1 MSQFDIKKLFHLAK
15 MFYSQEKT
23 FYISTAAP
31 DGIHLGIY
39 TDPKLL
45 VFSEYV
51 FGNTKDM
58 KTIVD
63 NAEKH
68 GIFKSFYC
76 SMCAIEEPDNISVV
90 SYANAKNASAC
101 NGTLQP
107 EQNMALKIN
116 QRVNYNGIPF
126 LICGTAPQYY
136 YNHLLLSTLDHYSTY
151 MIFENK
157 ELFRSVLNFSAD
169 LAKQDENAKLVF
181 NGTFGSDIWHFHL
194 HITDTA
200 IAYVDFSLGRG
211 FHLPTESDIIENNES
226 LGVVNYKIVGSAN
239 IDFLFQR
246 VYQLTRIVY
255 SPLYI
260 YRSRYLSGVF
270 KTVIIK
276 GIPYYFVFLVT
287 GNKVFPG
294 VAGEEFRM
302 FFPAAALNT
311 EGKQLDNQKLKQIA
325 QSITKEGC
333 YANWSTIDLA
343 IQPARSLRVEF
354 FEQAF
359 RKKCNV
365 DYLAL
370 PDIQNVF
377 SIVDGCILKSK
388 SCGMENADTFA
399 TYKYAISLIFI
410 CMAKNISEAGLPV
423 KGGKNLEQL
432 VYKRLVSDPAFLH
445 HALKSGI
452 AYLTN
457 NYGIKDSKSLFLK
470 GPIAS
475 EVFQTSF
482 NNFNLLTSYETAI
495 TKDKLTKQSK
505 LVTDWINFDPA
516 ARLGKSS
523 AAGIVYGSNLKQT
536 KDIDFIIKTIQP
548 RIKNEPVVSEMFLSE
563 FAAGVKIN
571 DLRKKIPNF
580 IITLGGFECASKPST
595 DPDPV
600 KREQFPIQT
609 LCQDDTLG
617 AEMMNFILLEKITG
631 VSFSDYIESTD
642 SLRIVLAIYQIAAG
656 LYYAQQKLEFTHYD
670 LHADNI
676 MVTPLVA
683 PSDKPVLY
691 KYRFGDVNTFD
702 VPAYVNCSVIDY
714 GSSYVKGLN
723 KYAYPGDEFVHQY
736 GMTIDRPNFNRDI
749 YSIVINTFMTYLA
762 TKSGQEIAYFYSNPN
777 PLRYLVEQLFRS
789 YQSIFYP
796 NAFEIIKKEY
806 EKVFSNL
813 TDKRKFLVE
822 LLNKSRKD
830 GLYYL
835 YLPKNHPAPKEG
847 LYKSQLSFLKTISK
861 EKIFMVSTNTSN
873 EYRWGDYEVPG
884 CFALGISEKP
894 TKEKE
899 IANLRNFVRSLHP
912 DKTPKPSAEQSRA
925 PKSKNPKKSPK
936 PSGPKPSVIEKVSKL
951 EETKVSK
958 SEEKLLKDIINYN
971 NKLRIERRDAGG
983 APEGLEYNETDCY
996 DMLKTYGD
1004 FWKRIDIDSAKEI
1017 TNRKDLLLFKRRINL
1032 LFHPDK
1038 QPEYKRQW
1046 ATAMTAELNK
1056 LSANCLQFL

>member
-68 GIFKSFYC
+68 SIFKSFYC

-90 SYANAKNASAC
+90 SYSSSKNANAKNANAC
-101 NGTLQP
+101 EGVLQP

-116 QRVNYNGIPF
+116 QHVTYNGIPF
-126 LICGTAPQYY
+126 LISGTAPQYY

-157 ELFRSVLNFSAD
+157 ELFRAVLNFSAD
-169 LAKQDENAKLVF
+169 LANQDENAKLVF

-255 SPLYI
+255 SPLYMN
-260 YRSRYLSGVF
+260 RSRYLSGVF

-287 GNKVFPG
+287 GNNVFPR

-311 EGKQLDNQKLKQIA
+311 EGKQLDRQKLKQIT
-325 QSITKEGC
+325 QSIAKEGC
-333 YANWSTIDLA
+333 YASWSTIDLA

-370 PDIQNVF
+370 PDVQNVF

-388 SCGMENADTFA
+388 SCGIENADTFA

-410 CMAKNISEAGLPV
+410 CMAKNISDAGLPA
-423 KGGKNLEQL
+423 KGNLEKL

-457 NYGIKDSKSLFLK
+457 NYGIKNSKSLFLK

-482 NNFNLLTSYETAI
+482 NNFNLLTSYEPKI
-495 TKDKLTKQSK
+495 PIDKLTKQSK
-505 LVTDWINFDPA
+505 FVTDWINFDPK

-523 AAGIVYGSNLKQT
+523 AAGIVYSANLKQT

-548 RIKNEPVVSEMFLSE
+548 RIKNEPVVSDMFLSE

-571 DLRKKIPNF
+571 NLRKKIPNF
-580 IITLGGFECASKPST
+580 IITLGGFECASKASINPN
-595 DPDPV
+595 PV
-600 KREQFPIQT
+600 QREQFPIQT
-609 LCQDDTLG
+609 LCQDEFG
-617 AEMMNFILLEKITG
+617 AEMMNFILLEKISG
-631 VSFSDYIESTD
+631 GSFSDYISLSD
-642 SLRIVLAIYQIAAG
+642 PLRIVLAIYQIAAG

-676 MVTPLVA
+676 MVTPIVA
-683 PSDKPVLY
+683 PSSKPVLY
-691 KYRFGDVNTFD
+691 KYKFGDVNTFD
-702 VPAYVNCSVIDY
+702 VPAYVNCSIIDY

-723 KYAYPGDEFVHQY
+723 KYAYPGDELMQQY

-749 YSIVINTFMTYLA
+749 YSIIINAFMTYLA

-789 YQSIFYP
+789 YHSIFYP
-796 NAFEIIKKEY
+796 NAFEIIKNEY
-806 EKVFSNL
+806 EKIFLSL
-813 TDKRKFLVE
+813 DDMSKRKFLVE

-835 YLPKNHPAPKEG
+835 YLPKNYPPPKEG
-847 LYKSQLSFLKTISK
+847 LYKSQLSFLKTLSK
-861 EKIFMVSTNTSN
+861 EKIFMVSTDASK
-873 EYRWGDYEVPG
+873 EYRWGDYEITG
-884 CFALGISEKP
+884 CFVSGVQEKH

-899 IANLRNFVRSLHP
+899 IVNLRNFVRSLRHNKP
-912 DKTPKPSAEQSRA
+912 ATPKPKKS
-925 PKSKNPKKSPK
+925 PKTSPKKSPK
-936 PSGPKPSVIEKVSKL
+936 PPVIDIEKVSSL
-951 EETKVSK
+951 
-958 SEEKLLKDIINYN
+958 EEKLLEDITKYN
-971 NKLRIERRDAGG
+971 NKLRVERRDAGG
-983 APEGLEYNETDCY
+983 APGGFEYNEKDCE

-1004 FWKRIDIDSAKEI
+1004 FWKRIDVDSAKEI

-1056 LSANCLQFL
+1056 LSANCLQFLYEK